1 MYIVQSAILE
11 KNSCTDYCTTDKTRD
26 SESSEREG
34 DKMEEGWGERGNISS
49 LVSNSHREHLLRPS
63 SAILILN
70 IDNNPENNGISQGT
84 CFPRLLQPNRF
95 FQSSATSNS
104 WRMLCVMSKQFS
116 RKFKTMTAQEMQYL
130 SPKIFFLLVNL
141 SGSSIL

>member
-1 MYIVQSAILE
+1 MNIVQSAILE

-34 DKMEEGWGERGNISS
+34 EKMEEEGERGNISS

-63 SAILILN
+63 SAILISN

-84 CFPRLLQPNRF
+84 CFPPLAPARLLFP
-95 FQSSATSNS
+95 
-104 WRMLCVMSKQFS
+104 
-116 RKFKTMTAQEMQYL
+116 
-130 SPKIFFLLVNL
+130 I
-141 SGSSIL
+141 I